1 MKSKVHS
8 ALSVFL
14 AIAPTSCAIAAVGPA
29 AVLREVPL
37 IRMPGVPK
45 PDAPQGGAVDCN
57 SPCHWDGDTMY
68 IFSSEGHPF
77 RSSGPDLM
85 HLNPESER
93 STYDNEKDYNGGRW
107 IEATHKA
114 EDGKLYGWYH
124 REPGGVCP
132 GKPLT
137 APEIGAVVST
147 DNGMNW
153 RDLGIILKAPD
164 DSLFCDT
171 PNKYF
176 AGGNGDFSVILDQ
189 QKEYLYFLISTYHKD
204 PKEQGVAI
212 ARMRYADRDAPVG
225 KVFKWHRGQ
234 WKEPGLGGRVT
245 PIFGPTIDWHKP
257 RANVF
262 WGPSIHWNT
271 HLERYVMLLNLARD
285 KDWTQEGIYVS
296 INRDIV
302 NPEGWSKPEKIL
314 DAGRLEA
321 SKWYPQVIGTNAA
334 GRETDKLAG
343 RVARLFVAGRSKWEI
358 IFLKPGEARPAGV
371 MENPDKAVRKP
382 SAAKPAAKKN
392 TVTKT
397 TPKKK

>member
-1 MKSKVHS
+1 MKRPIHAASS
-8 ALSVFL
+8 LLFALALVGR
-14 AIAPTSCAIAAVGPA
+14 AEAAVGPT
-29 AVLREVPL
+29 AVIREASPMRL
-37 IRMPGVPK
+37 PGLTDPAK
-45 PDAPQGGAVDCN
+45 QLENYVDCN
-57 SPCHWDGDTMY
+57 NPCHWDGTTMY
-68 IFSSEGHPF
+68 IFSSAGHPF

-85 HLNPESER
+85 HLNPQSER
-93 STYDNEKDYNGGRW
+93 TAYDNEKDYNGGRW

-114 EDGKLYGWYH
+114 EDGTLYGWYH
-124 REPGGVCP
+124 REPGDVCP
-132 GKPLT
+132 GKSLT
-137 APEIGAVVST
+137 APEIGAVVSS

-164 DSLFCDT
+164 DSIFCDT

-176 AGGNGDFSVILDQ
+176 AGGNGDFSVIPDQ

-204 PKEQGVAI
+204 PTEQGVTV
-212 ARMRYADRDAPVG
+212 ARMRYADRDMPVG
-225 KVFKWHRGQ
+225 KVFKWYRGQ
-234 WKEPGLGGRVT
+234 WKQPGLGGRVT

-257 RANVF
+257 RANVL

-314 DAGRLEA
+314 DASRLEA

-358 IFLKPGEARPAGV
+358 IFLKPGEARPAGLL
-371 MENPDKAVRKP
+371 ENADKAVRKP
-382 SAAKPAAKKN
+382 SSAKPAARKN
-392 TVTKT
+392 TRTKT
-397 TPKKK
+397 GPKKK

>member
-1 MKSKVHS
+1 MKTKVHPALS
-8 ALSVFL
+8 ALL
-14 AIAPTSCAIAAVGPA
+14 AIAPTFCAEAAVGPT
-29 AVLREVPL
+29 AVVREASL

-68 IFSSEGHPF
+68 IFSSEGRPF

-85 HLNPESER
+85 HLNPQSEST
-93 STYDNEKDYNGGRW
+93 TYDNEKDYNGGRW
-107 IEATHKA
+107 IEATLKA

-132 GKPLT
+132 EKPLT

-164 DSLFCDT
+164 DSIFCDT

-189 QKEYLYFLISTYHKD
+189 QKEYVYFLISTYHKD
-204 PKEQGVAI
+204 PAEQGVAI
-212 ARMRYADRDAPVG
+212 ARMRYADRDMPVG
-225 KVFKWHRGQ
+225 KVFKWHHGQ
-234 WKEPGLGGRVT
+234 WKQPGLGGRVT
-245 PIFGPTIDWHKP
+245 PVFGPMIDWHKP

-262 WGPSIHWNT
+262 WGPSVHWNT

-314 DAGRLEA
+314 DASRLEA

-371 MENPDKAVRKP
+371 MENADKAVRKP
-382 SAAKPAAKKN
+382 SPVKPAAKKN

-397 TPKKK
+397 PPKKK